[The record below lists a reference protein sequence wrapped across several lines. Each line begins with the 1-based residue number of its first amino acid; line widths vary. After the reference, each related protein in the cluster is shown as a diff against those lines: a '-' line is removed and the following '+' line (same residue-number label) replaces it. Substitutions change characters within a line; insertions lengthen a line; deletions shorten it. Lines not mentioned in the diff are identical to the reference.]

1 MIGHAARSIMLITTF
16 VALGIVATPSANAQG
31 KFDGRWSAVV
41 VTKSG
46 PCQRAYRGAV
56 YVSNGGVQVEGTYNA
71 LYGRVSPN
79 GSVTATGSMGE
90 NYGAA
95 WGRLSGNSGGGRWR
109 VHMQSGNCSGVWT
122 AQRRSGV

>member
-1 MIGHAARSIMLITTF
+1 MLVISF
-16 VALGIVATPSANAQG
+16 VALSNAPDAHAQG

-46 PCQRAYRGAV
+46 TCQQSYRGAV
-56 YVSNGGVQVEGTYNA
+56 YVSNGTVQVEGANGA
-71 LYGRVSPN
+71 LYGRVLPN
-79 GSVTATGSMGE
+79 GSVTATGSMGG

-109 VHMQSGNCSGVWT
+109 VHMQTGNCSGVWT
-122 AQRRSGV
+122 VQRRSGV